1 MITVMIMTRYE
12 KLIAD
17 ADSLHQKA
25 MQLLKQEDM
34 VRELAKR
41 LSMQEA
47 GEAVEVNDYS
57 VRR

>member
-1 MITVMIMTRYE
+1 MITVMTRYE

-25 MQLLKQEDM
+25 MQLLKQEDV

-57 VRR
+57 GRR